1 MPLRRYWAPSKS
13 PASSLLLQPAGLVPT
28 VQPVQ
33 SVGLA
38 GAIPVGTGVAGSTN
52 CLHFNVARSVLIV
65 MLGVPGSPPE
75 YVPGWQYSSASP
87 PVPCPNSCAMTDAL
101 DPSVTIW
108 KPPPPHPPKPGSL
121 RMTTTRS

>member
-38 GAIPVGTGVAGSTN
+38 GATPVGTGVAGLTN
-52 CLHFNVARSVLIV
+52 CLHLSVARFVLIV
-65 MLGVPGSPPE
+65 MLGRAGSPPE
-75 YVPGWQYSSASP
+75 KDPGREQYSSARS

-108 KPPPPHPPKPGSL
+108 KPPPPHPPNPASL
-121 RMTTTRS
+121 RMMTTR